1 MMLHASMFSWIAG
14 GMMLHAS
21 MFSWIA
27 GLYDVIRFHDQFI
40 PTCYPTDHGNV

>member
-1 MMLHASMFSWIAG
+1 MMLHVSMFSWIAG

-27 GLYDVIRFHDQFI
+27 GWYDVTRFHDQL
-40 PTCYPTDHGNV
+40 DSKLV